1 MGDTLG
7 VFSEAE
13 VRDLSPSE
21 RKLLKEHIINSIRGS
36 EQIHQILSSSPEFV
50 KGLTKHPQIRKILR
64 SKATPLKSRLRK
76 KKK

>member
-13 VRDLSPSE
+13 VKGLSSSE

-36 EQIHQILSSSPEFV
+36 ERIHEILGANPEFV
-50 KGLTKHPQIRKILR
+50 RGLTKNKEIRKILR